1 MKVNNNII
9 ETSSVVVNDILYEEI
24 YNPTTKKAEFT
35 YLGNDGIIHTV
46 AEVEPNELCYKP
58 ILNADVLQEAII
70 LPVKAQSYQSTQA
83 LMKEIKQHIHT
94 WVDIPDIY
102 EDICTWYT
110 IMTWLSDRMPTV
122 PYLRFLGD
130 YQTGKSRASKVV
142 TGLCYHPFQ
151 FVAPSGASLYRTI
164 ERWKA
169 TLRVDEFDLRYSDN
183 KADIIQILNAGYEQ
197 GNKVPRCSSNNYD
210 EIQYFD
216 VFGPKIIANKGNFS
230 DPSLE
235 NRCITIVMKQTTRND
250 IPRNLTDEF
259 HKEQQELRNKLL
271 MWRLKN
277 YHTFDITKAG
287 SISLDDIDIR
297 LEQITE
303 GIRALFAD
311 MPEVM
316 KTMKNVL
323 IEHNN
328 KMVEQRASSFDG
340 VMIQA
345 LLELKEGGATHITS
359 GDIADKMAQFDGD
372 YNNTEPSK
380 VGQHLKKLGIETD
393 SPRKIDGVS
402 KRCIKW
408 NDKLMTHLKKKY
420 VVK

>member
-1 MKVNNNII
+1 MSVKDNTM
-9 ETSSVVVNDILYEEI
+9 ETSSMVVNDMLYEEI
-24 YNPTTKKAEFT
+24 YNPATKKSAFV
-35 YLGNDGIIHTV
+35 YLGDDGIIHTV
-46 AEVEPNELCYKP
+46 DDVEHNELCYKP
-58 ILNADVLQEAII
+58 ILNSDVIQEAII
-70 LPVKAQSYQSTQA
+70 LPVKAQKYQSTQI
-83 LMKEIKQHIHT
+83 LMKEIKNHIHT
-94 WVDIPDIY
+94 WVDIPGIY
-102 EDICTWYT
+102 EDICTWYSM
-110 IMTWLSDRMPTV
+110 MTWLSDRMPTV

-130 YQTGKSRASKVV
+130 YQTGKSRVSKVV

-151 FVAPSGASLYRTI
+151 FVAPSGPSLYRTI
-164 ERWKA
+164 ERWNA

-210 EIQYFD
+210 EMQYFD
-216 VFGPKIIANKGNFS
+216 VFGPKIIANKGKFS

-235 NRCITIVMKQTTRND
+235 NRCITIIMKQTARND
-250 IPRNLTDEF
+250 IPRNLTDKF
-259 HKEQQELRNKLL
+259 HEEQRELRNKLL
-271 MWRLKN
+271 LWRLKN
-277 YHTFDITKAG
+277 YHTFDITNAN
-287 SISLDDIDIR
+287 SSTFDNIDIR

-316 KTMKNVL
+316 KTMKHVL

-340 VMIQA
+340 CMIQA

-359 GDIADKMAQFDGD
+359 GDIADKMAQSSTK

-380 VGQHLKKLGIETD
+380 VGQHLKKLGIETN
-393 SPRKIDGVS
+393 SPRKINGTS
-402 KRCIKW
+402 KRCINW
-408 NDKLMTHLKKKY
+408 SDKLMAQLEKKY